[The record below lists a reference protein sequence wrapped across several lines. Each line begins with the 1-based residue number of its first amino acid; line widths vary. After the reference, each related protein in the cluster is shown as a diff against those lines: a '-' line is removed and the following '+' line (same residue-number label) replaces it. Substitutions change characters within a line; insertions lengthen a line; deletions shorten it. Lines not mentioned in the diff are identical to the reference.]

1 MHDAIPDTV
10 AEMRHQ
16 ADRGFARLRKRP
28 DLLLN
33 FFHLAGLK
41 LKQL

>member
-1 MHDAIPDTV
+1 
-10 AEMRHQ
+10 MRQQ

-41 LKQL
+41 LKQLWE